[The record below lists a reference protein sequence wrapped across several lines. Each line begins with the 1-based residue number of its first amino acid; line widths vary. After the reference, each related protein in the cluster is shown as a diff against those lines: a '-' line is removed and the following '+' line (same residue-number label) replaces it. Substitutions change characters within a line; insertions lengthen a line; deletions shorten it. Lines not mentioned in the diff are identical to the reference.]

1 MSLERLHAET
11 LREAQ
16 GFSFSMRITGT
27 TENVR
32 VFVADDALDDNGTA
46 RGVAEL
52 RAQFDKDKQGFEDI
66 ASARHS
72 HGRVAAN
79 GVVTITAADLFGII
93 D

>member
-1 MSLERLHAET
+1 MSLERLDTEI

-27 TENVR
+27 HENVR
-32 VFVADDALDDNGTA
+32 VFVADNALDDGA
-46 RGVAEL
+46 GSLAEL
-52 RAQFDKDKQGFEDI
+52 RSQFDKDKQGFEDI

-79 GVVTITAADLFGII
+79 GVVTITATDLFGII

>member
-1 MSLERLHAET
+1 MSLERLDMET

-27 TENVR
+27 HENVR
-32 VFVADDALDDNGTA
+32 VFVADDALDDGMA
-46 RGVAEL
+46 RGLAEL
-52 RAQFDKDKQGFEDI
+52 RSQFDKDKQGFEDI

-79 GVVTITAADLFGII
+79 GTVTITAADLFGII